1 MSANKNLHKARAVR
15 NDEFYTRR
23 VDIDKEL
30 SYYAD
35 AFKGMTVYCP
45 CDNPRK
51 SNFVRYFVDNF
62 ETLGLKK
69 LIASC
74 YSHPGDLWTP
84 HGDGGFY
91 IEYTGGAFDDVIE
104 HRLRGDGDF
113 RSVECTDLLK
123 ESDIVVTN
131 PPFSLFRDFIG
142 WVVGSGKRMVV
153 IGNLGSVMYKDIFA
167 LFKRGEIFLGIMG
180 RIGTFM
186 TPDGEKSVNGAWFT
200 NIPNHV
206 HKSPLELTKTYNPVD
221 YPKYDNYDAIE
232 VSKTRDIPID
242 YDGVMGVPVTFLEK
256 WVPPQFDLTGF
267 MNNPKQ
273 TMVNG
278 GKKYARVLIK
288 KSDQFD
294 LVGADFEVADGKHPS
309 IVNPEWTGKLDKG
322 YIDGNRRFGRVL
334 IKKSDQFEI
343 VGAMYSGNDRA
354 VVNGKM
360 KYARV
365 LIKPRPPRFDV
376 VGLMNSG
383 ESNDGIRLPNTAHGR
398 PVINGVE
405 KYTRIL
411 IKPTTTADFE
421 LIGIGRDIAGKG
433 LWRDGKEVWYRCF
446 IQRKTK

>member
-30 SYYAD
+30 GYYAD
-35 AFKGMTVYCP
+35 AFKGKTVYCP

-167 LFKRGEIFLGIMG
+167 LFKRGEIFLGITG

-256 WVPPQFDLTGF
+256 WVPPQFD
-267 MNNPKQ
+267 
-273 TMVNG
+273 VV
-278 GKKYARVLIK
+278 AA
-288 KSDQFD
+288 S
-294 LVGADFEVADGKHPS
+294 FEVADGQHPS
-309 IVNPEWTGKLDKG
+309 LVNPAWTGKLDRG
-322 YIDGNRRFGRVL
+322 YINGKRKYDRLL
-334 IKKSDQFEI
+334 IKKTDQYDL
-343 VGAMYSGNDRA
+343 VGFMNNSKLRGAP

-360 KYARV
+360 KWARI

-376 VGLMNSG
+376 VGLMNTN

-405 KYTRIL
+405 KWARIL

-421 LIGIGRDIAGKG
+421 LIGSDREIAGSRFW
-433 LWRDGKEVWYRCF
+433 LDGNEKFNRCL
-446 IQRKTK
+446 IQRNNRR